1 MREVIMRKIK
11 PIALWLG
18 ALLVIAIILLNVESD
33 LLWKVQ
39 QRNLFLYSSLFFR
52 QTMVVAGGNAL
63 IPGIFFYTAFSTI
76 PGWALACCVG
86 GGCY

>member
-11 PIALWLG
+11 PIALWLV

-52 QTMVVAGGNAL
+52 QTMVVAGGML
-63 IPGIFFYTAFSTI
+63 
-76 PGWALACCVG
+76 
-86 GGCY
+86 